1 MNPVQ
6 ANWMWR
12 YGHKSGVQMDS
23 TFGTNKAR
31 YSLFTLVVRHDSA
44 GMGLPG
50 AWVITSD
57 ERTETIAYCLKS
69 IRESLRA
76 SRPEN
81 TRGEWTPN
89 AFIVDCALSE
99 LAAVRQVFGESVAIF
114 WCHWHVM
121 QAMKKRALRVSKK
134 YREKIH
140 RDVFS
145 LVRDFVPHDVKEGLD
160 NFYRKINIFM
170 EFCKT
175 CDDDTV
181 REYGKYFER
190 QWLHTYR
197 LWAKVFRTCGKYGID
212 TTSTA
217 ESYHNFIKSLA
228 REESNSRWLKQRRMD
243 WLCCFLLDVA
253 LSQFVA
259 REHASNLSL
268 PEYVRK
274 NYRLMLQEYGRQQ
287 ADKNVEFKLTAT
299 CLTYCTTERKDIMES
314 TVVTITDKNSDDVQ
328 VHKVTNL
335 HLLRC
340 SALQRLHQLVTCDCA
355 LGMNE
360 QLCLAKLHAMSQAS
374 EAYTLGALDLNQNV
388 KDELVDVRA
397 QGNRRMSDEDIKT
410 LGKSTSSSGVKS
422 VATIMRIDTELHD
435 ARANVMNVTKIRDPN
450 ARRKAL
456 LHYQAAH
463 KFVEEVLL
471 KEKDEDAQDENT
483 NTTPPPATSQI
494 GVGIHTFASPTG
506 NLPRIVHENRTKLN
520 DDTLQRGKGVLER
533 AKNKRQSGGAAK
545 LHK

>member
-1 MNPVQ
+1 MHPD
-6 ANWMWR
+6 
-12 YGHKSGVQMDS
+12 HKNTIFGVE
-23 TFGTNKAR
+23 FH
-31 YSLFTLVVRHDSA
+31 LF
-44 GMGLPG
+44 
-50 AWVITSD
+50 
-57 ERTETIAYCLKS
+57 
-69 IRESLRA
+69 
-76 SRPEN
+76 
-81 TRGEWTPN
+81 
-89 AFIVDCALSE
+89 VDALS
-99 LAAVRQVFGESVAIF
+99 V
-114 WCHWHVM
+114 
-121 QAMKKRALRVSKK
+121 LR
-134 YREKIH
+134 R
-140 RDVFS
+140 R
-145 LVRDFVPHDVKEGLD
+145 LWRRRRL
-160 NFYRKINIFM
+160 R
-170 EFCKT
+170 
-175 CDDDTV
+175 
-181 REYGKYFER
+181 RWWR
-190 QWLHTYR
+190 RLRWRHTYR

-217 ESYHNFIKSLA
+217 ESYDNFIKSLA

-259 REHASNLSL
+259 REHVSNLSL

-287 ADKNVEFKLTAT
+287 ADKNVEFKLTDT

-360 QLCLAKLHAMSQAS
+360 QLCLAKLHAMSQTS
-374 EAYTLGALDLNQNV
+374 EACTLGALDLSQNV

-422 VATIMRIDTELHD
+422 VATVMRISQELQD
-435 ARANVMNVTKIRDPN
+435 VKANMSNVEKIRDPN
-450 ARRKAL
+450 AQRKVL
-456 LHYQAAH
+456 LHYQAAN
-463 KFVEEVLL
+463 KFVEEILL

-483 NTTPPPATSQI
+483 NTTPPPPTSQI

-506 NLPRIVHENRTKLN
+506 NLPRIVHENRSKLN
-520 DDTLQRGKGVLER
+520 DDTLQRAKGVLER
-533 AKNKRQSGGAAK
+533 AKKKRQSGGGGAAK

>member
-1 MNPVQ
+1 MSKTRKSEREKKIRLQYQAKLYYDYDRVKRMLRKKTPHPYDCLDCRTLFFPVHWGDHWAAVIVSVEAKEVYYLDSMGCCDQAQRGWHITCDVARLMSDALRERGKESSLSDWKAYQKNDLKFDVPQQLKGHDCGMFMLSFARHVLDRGIDNTPMNKYKFRTQDMAHRRRVMAFEILTVGVQHAVPAPEDVGGDVDVQIGTGTAGDALDPKLEEYIREKENTYSTNCGVRVRSNTIGDFYNCPVSKLPRIRVDGELRVVVKPFCLIIMNPVQ

-12 YGHKSGVQMDS
+12 YGHKSGVQMES

-81 TRGEWTPN
+81 TRGEWTPD

-212 TTSTA
+212 TSPP
-217 ESYHNFIKSLA
+217 
-228 REESNSRWLKQRRMD
+228 Q
-243 WLCCFLLDVA
+243 
-253 LSQFVA
+253 
-259 REHASNLSL
+259 NL
-268 PEYVRK
+268 
-274 NYRLMLQEYGRQQ
+274 
-287 ADKNVEFKLTAT
+287 
-299 CLTYCTTERKDIMES
+299 TT
-314 TVVTITDKNSDDVQ
+314 
-328 VHKVTNL
+328 
-335 HLLRC
+335 
-340 SALQRLHQLVTCDCA
+340 
-355 LGMNE
+355 
-360 QLCLAKLHAMSQAS
+360 
-374 EAYTLGALDLNQNV
+374 
-388 KDELVDVRA
+388 
-397 QGNRRMSDEDIKT
+397 
-410 LGKSTSSSGVKS
+410 TSSRVSHVKS
-422 VATIMRIDTELHD
+422 
-435 ARANVMNVTKIRDPN
+435 
-450 ARRKAL
+450 
-456 LHYQAAH
+456 
-463 KFVEEVLL
+463 
-471 KEKDEDAQDENT
+471 
-483 NTTPPPATSQI
+483 
-494 GVGIHTFASPTG
+494 PTVDG
-506 NLPRIVHENRTKLN
+506 
-520 DDTLQRGKGVLER
+520 
-533 AKNKRQSGGAAK
+533 
-545 LHK
+545 

>member
-1 MNPVQ
+1 
-6 ANWMWR
+6 
-12 YGHKSGVQMDS
+12 
-23 TFGTNKAR
+23 
-31 YSLFTLVVRHDSA
+31 
-44 GMGLPG
+44 
-50 AWVITSD
+50 
-57 ERTETIAYCLKS
+57 
-69 IRESLRA
+69 
-76 SRPEN
+76 
-81 TRGEWTPN
+81 
-89 AFIVDCALSE
+89 
-99 LAAVRQVFGESVAIF
+99 
-114 WCHWHVM
+114 
-121 QAMKKRALRVSKK
+121 
-134 YREKIH
+134 
-140 RDVFS
+140 
-145 LVRDFVPHDVKEGLD
+145 
-160 NFYRKINIFM
+160 
-170 EFCKT
+170 
-175 CDDDTV
+175 
-181 REYGKYFER
+181 
-190 QWLHTYR
+190 
-197 LWAKVFRTCGKYGID
+197 
-212 TTSTA
+212 
-217 ESYHNFIKSLA
+217 
-228 REESNSRWLKQRRMD
+228 
-243 WLCCFLLDVA
+243 
-253 LSQFVA
+253 
-259 REHASNLSL
+259 
-268 PEYVRK
+268 
-274 NYRLMLQEYGRQQ
+274 MLQEYGRQQ
-287 ADKNVEFKLTAT
+287 ADKNVEFKLTDT

-456 LHYQAAH
+456 LHYQAAN